1 MSVSFPVLTADE
13 AASLIQHGQNVG
25 FSGFTPAG
33 APKAIPMAIAARA
46 TAAHKAGHAFQIGVL
61 TGASTGPSLDGAL
74 AKAQAMKFRTPYQTN
89 ADLRD
94 RINAGQTR
102 FFDLHLSLMPQVTR
116 YGFLGPVDV
125 AVVEAAD
132 LTAGGG
138 IVLTSGVG
146 AAPTFCNLADR
157 VIVELNRH
165 HPPAVLGLHDIY
177 EPADPPY
184 RKQIP
189 IYTPSDR
196 IGSPIVTIDPAKI
209 VGVVETNLEDEARG
223 FSEVS
228 PLTEKIGHNVAEFLS
243 AQLASGMIPKPFL
256 PIQSGVGDI
265 ANSVLGALG
274 SHPGIPPFEMYTE
287 VIQDSVIGL
296 IERERVRF
304 ASSCSFTVTPPALKR
319 VYDNLKFF
327 RSRVVLRP
335 QEISNSPEVIRR
347 LGIISINTA
356 IEVDIFGNV
365 NSTHVMGRK
374 LMNGIGGS
382 GDFTRN
388 AYLSVFTCPSTAK
401 GLKIST
407 IVPLVSHV
415 DHSEHSVPVSYTHLD
430 VYKRQACPTSENAG
444 LVVVEQAVLACI
456 AEFIHTSP
464 GGRPLGPPPPRSARC
479 RFARGLY
486 RCSAGNPPGSREES
500 RSAGGAACATKIK
513 YPVFAVV
520 GQAVPPA
527 SPASGRSSLGSQ
539 GVRSTSSPDV
549 NCSTGAL

>member
-1 MSVSFPVLTADE
+1 MMSPFPILTAEE
-13 AASLIQHGQNVG
+13 AASLIDHGQTVG

-33 APKAIPMAIAARA
+33 APKAVPAAIARRA
-46 TAAHKAGHAFQIGVL
+46 VAAHEAGHEFQIGVL

-74 AKAQAMKFRTPYQTN
+74 ARAQAIRFRTPYQTD

-102 FFDLHLSLMPQVTR
+102 FFDLHLSLLPQVTR
-116 YGFLGPVDV
+116 YGFLGKVDV

-132 LTAGGG
+132 LTRGGG

-146 AAPTFCNLADR
+146 AAPTFCNLAEK

-165 HPPAVLGLHDIY
+165 HPPTILGLHDIY

-189 IYTPSDR
+189 IYKPSDR
-196 IGSPIVTIDPAKI
+196 IGSPILTIDPEKI
-209 VGVVETNLEDEARG
+209 AGVVETDLPDEARS
-223 FSEVS
+223 FSETS
-228 PLTEKIGHNVAEFLS
+228 PLTERIGNNVAEFL
-243 AQLASGMIPKPFL
+243 AQELACGKIPATFL

-265 ANSVLGALG
+265 ANSVLAALG

-287 VIQDSVIGL
+287 VLQDSVVDL

-304 ASSCSFTVTPPALKR
+304 ASSCSFTVTPQALRR
-319 VYDNLKFF
+319 VYDNLKWF
-327 RSRVVLRP
+327 RARVLLRP
-335 QEISNSPEVIRR
+335 QEISNSPEIIRR
-347 LGIISINTA
+347 LGLISVNTA
-356 IEVDIFGNV
+356 IEVDVFGNV

-401 GLKIST
+401 GGKIST

-415 DHSEHSVPVSYTHLD
+415 DHSEHSVQIIATEYGVADLRGKSPFERATEIISKCAHPEYRDLLRSYLTIVEGGHTPHTLSAAFRMHEQFQTTGD
-430 VYKRQACPTSENAG
+430 MRGAG
-444 LVVVEQAVLACI
+444 WLVHA
-456 AEFIHTSP
+456 
-464 GGRPLGPPPPRSARC
+464 
-479 RFARGLY
+479 
-486 RCSAGNPPGSREES
+486 
-500 RSAGGAACATKIK
+500 
-513 YPVFAVV
+513 
-520 GQAVPPA
+520 
-527 SPASGRSSLGSQ
+527 
-539 GVRSTSSPDV
+539 
-549 NCSTGAL
+549 